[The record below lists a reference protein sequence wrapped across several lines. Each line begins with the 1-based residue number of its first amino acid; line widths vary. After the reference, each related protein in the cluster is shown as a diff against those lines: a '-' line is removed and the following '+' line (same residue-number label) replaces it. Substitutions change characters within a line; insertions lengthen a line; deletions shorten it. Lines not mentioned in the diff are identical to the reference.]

1 MITDAHLSVDPE
13 TELTFTL
20 SAAEATPRCTMTL
33 RHKEPTGSPV
43 AFKVKTTQPRRYLVR
58 PNQGLIESGGTQ
70 QVQILLVE
78 KDKTSLLQSY
88 QRLGQTALD
97 HSKDKFLVQSVTIDH
112 SQVEQMKDYDNL
124 TSMWASVGSGGGGA
138 TTGDVANRKLHVRH
152 VVEKL
157 INPSLSD
164 DKDGTHGDGDNRTG
178 GTSGLPVEKMS
189 QEQLATEMTNLRRK
203 YDELVAFSVNL
214 TAERDILS
222 NTLEQTKRDLS
233 REVAKSA
240 SQGVGSGASG
250 RNEMQRGLAPGT
262 AGGGNAGQTSVSLG
276 QALIMGIFFLL
287 LGVRLEQS
295 QLMSFLHMLP
305 IIGRFF
311 QGGGR

>member
-1 MITDAHLSVDPE
+1 MIADAHLSVDPE
-13 TELTFTL
+13 SELTFTL

-33 RHKEPTGSPV
+33 RHQEPTGSPV

-78 KDKTSLLQSY
+78 KEKTSLLQSY

-97 HSKDKFLVQSVTIDH
+97 HSKDKFLVQSVTIDT

-124 TSMWASVGSGGGGA
+124 TSMWATVGSGGGGA
-138 TTGDVANRKLHVRH
+138 TTGDVTNRKLHVRH

-157 INPSLSD
+157 VNPSLSD
-164 DKDGTHGDGDNRTG
+164 DKDGANADGDTRG
-178 GTSGLPVEKMS
+178 GTSGLPVEQMS

-240 SQGVGSGASG
+240 SQGGSGGGSG

-262 AGGGNAGQTSVSLG
+262 VGGGNAGKFSLG
-276 QALIMGIFFLL
+276 QALIMGLFFLL
-287 LGVRLEQS
+287 LGVRLEQA
-295 QLMSFLHMLP
+295 QLMSFLTMLP

-311 QGGGR
+311 QR